1 MFSLRRLHCH
11 FCGTRSQYAR
21 SSGLSDFQCTSC
33 EAVNYL
39 DRKGNIIDTPASA
52 VAQQQ
57 QQVAAR
63 EQSPPF
69 QTFTQQLP
77 ETLEHQQNQAFCSTC
92 QLNQHLY
99 MEALGNYLPDE
110 DDPQYQEYED
120 ALPQYKAGLEK
131 RYPQVCKR
139 CAPLAQRK
147 INRADH
153 YAGTYNIQRRAN
165 ETARRGIGGVR
176 RQRDDWWKW
185 SMRRVLGGVEALL
198 YASLILQVAWHVYGI
213 LVARSQHVHGG
224 VEDAEPA
231 FDPTRREC
239 LQDALRLRFS
249 QACFTSLGSYLPRA
263 ILLSTIL
270 VWYNPGLKAWYHH
283 THRIESVIGQVEH
296 FCMQLLMLTIRAM
309 AWFQLL
315 NAAATKNMTPQQLMA
330 SHAFVAFFML
340 AVQWLS
346 NRTVKTVRFKIRQKV
361 MPRPDEHDVLSI
373 YAGPEA
379 DKYEREA
386 SSIPPSQLFAREQ
399 LDRIRPFPINN
410 LAPTSATRDGQSQMP
425 SPPLSDET
433 DDEAGDPMEID
444 VYPTTRS
451 QMPGAAIDRTFKTRQ
466 AQKQSAQQSPRSLFN
481 HGAAQGAGWSGM
493 RDSIFGI
500 REDLTA
506 ETEAK
511 RKAEEERAKLKFQP
525 PVEPSPFRGRL
536 PAAPMSLE
544 RKLRN
549 PVTQLAFKETPMSKQ
564 QDFMQQMR
572 EGIAKGKMFG
582 GSSTTPALQPQ
593 QKQKQKQQMPAGFIT
608 LGLND
613 GDSDFS
619 PVENSG
625 KSLADSSRGGLEL
638 KPSSWNLPQDF
649 QQQATGLE
657 DMFGGNNFR
666 IKDEPDFAALARS
679 AEERKRKND
688 GLKIAAGVAVFAVV
702 PGWRILG
709 SDSLRSE
716 IGKMYLII
724 WGSIGVT
731 GM

>member
-21 SSGLSDFQCTSC
+21 SSGLNDFQCTSC

-57 QQVAAR
+57 QQQIAAR

-77 ETLEHQQNQAFCSTC
+77 ETLEHQQSQAFCSTC

-120 ALPQYKAGLEK
+120 ALPQYTAGLEK

-165 ETARRGIGGVR
+165 ETARRGLGG
-176 RQRDDWWKW
+176 RDDWWKW
-185 SMRRVLGGVEALL
+185 SMRRALGGVETLM
-198 YASLILQVAWHVYGI
+198 YASLILQVAWHIYGI
-213 LVARSQHVHGG
+213 LVARTQHIQGDL
-224 VEDAEPA
+224 EDAESA

-263 ILLSTIL
+263 FLMSTIL

-283 THRIESVIGQVEH
+283 THRIESVTGQTEH
-296 FCMQLLMLTIRAM
+296 FCMQLLMLTIRAV
-309 AWFQLL
+309 AWYQLS
-315 NAAATKNMTPQQLMA
+315 NAAATKNMTAQQLMA

-346 NRTVKTVRFKIRQKV
+346 DRAIKTVRFKIRQKV
-361 MPRPDEHDVLSI
+361 MPRPDEHDVLGVD
-373 YAGPEA
+373 AGPEA
-379 DKYEREA
+379 DEYERQA

-399 LDRIRPFPINN
+399 LDRVRPFPINN
-410 LAPTSATRDGQSQMP
+410 LAPTSAARDGQSQMP

-444 VYPTTRS
+444 VYPITRS
-451 QMPGAAIDRTFKTRQ
+451 QIPGAAIDRTFKTRQ
-466 AQKQSAQQSPRSLFN
+466 SQKRPAQQSPRSLFN
-481 HGAAQGAGWSGM
+481 HGATQGAGWSGM

-525 PVEPSPFRGRL
+525 SVEPSPFRGRL
-536 PAAPMSLE
+536 PAAPMSME

-549 PVTQLAFKETPMSKQ
+549 PVTQLAFKETPVSKQ

-572 EGIAKGKMFG
+572 AGIAKGKMFG
-582 GSSTTPALQPQ
+582 GSSITPVLQLQ
-593 QKQKQKQQMPAGFIT
+593 HKQKHNQQMPAGFT
-608 LGLND
+608 ALGLND

-619 PVENSG
+619 PVKNSG
-625 KSLADSSRGGLEL
+625 RSLADSSRGGLEL
-638 KPSSWNLPQDF
+638 KPSTWNLPQDF

-666 IKDEPDFAALARS
+666 IKDEPEFAAQARS
-679 AEERKRKND
+679 PEERKRKID

-702 PGWRILG
+702 VGVFGWNVDAVRKAVCLWLVARME
-709 SDSLRSE
+709 DLRF
-716 IGKMYLII
+716 
-724 WGSIGVT
+724 
-731 GM
+731 